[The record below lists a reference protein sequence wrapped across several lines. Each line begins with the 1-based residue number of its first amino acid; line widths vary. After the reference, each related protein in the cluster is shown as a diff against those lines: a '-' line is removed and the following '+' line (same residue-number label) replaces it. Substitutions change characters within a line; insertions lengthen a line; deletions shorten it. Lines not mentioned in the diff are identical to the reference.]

1 MWIFGDDACHMVARP
16 GHGSGLERLLV
27 GVSGGGGWPR
37 DGGGVADP
45 YMVEN
50 QCKIKVENRKTKKKK
65 SLVNHLIANFEGW
78 IGHGFQRSCELLG
91 PNFLIIDSPFL
102 TYINVFVINY

>member
-1 MWIFGDDACHMVARP
+1 M
-16 GHGSGLERLLV
+16 SL
-27 GVSGGGGWPR
+27 
-37 DGGGVADP
+37 
-45 YMVEN
+45 
-50 QCKIKVENRKTKKKK
+50 KTKKKK

-102 TYINVFVINY
+102 TYINVFVIKLLTNSTTILCVIRIPIS